1 MTAAPSIQQAER
13 LIQTHPAD
21 AVLILKKILHDT
33 TKTHYK
39 HFGIEQP
46 KEPTLKNLLDNPQYK
61 QTIGE
66 AAHCDATYI
75 RLLAQLAETAKPV
88 TQKQAELALQNTIN
102 HQNLTITKI
111 QRPPTE
117 AETRRLYIDVELQ
130 NLGWT
135 CGKDWVNEVKLQG
148 MPNKAGEGFV
158 DYVLYSDTKQP
169 LAIIEAKK
177 TTVDLS
183 AGRKQAKLYADLIE
197 KEYHQRP
204 VIFLSNG
211 YETRIINQP
220 QNQPERKISG
230 IYSKKDLETLHHHAK
245 HRKPIENIQP
255 DKTIIDRYYQIQA
268 VNAVCRTFQTENR
281 RKALLVMATGSGKT
295 RVAAA
300 IADILIK
307 ADWAKHILFLA
318 DRTNLVRQA
327 KNKFET
333 LLKGR
338 ASLTNLCREK
348 DNANARIV
356 FSTYQTMA
364 SEIDSA
370 RDNNGRIFT
379 PGHFDLIIIDE
390 AHRSIYNKYK
400 DIFTYFDAPLLG
412 LTATP
417 KDDIDK
423 NTYHIFDLPKG
434 EPTFSYDLEQAVKDN
449 YLVPFTAKETKL
461 KFLEEGIVY
470 DDLTDEDKEQY
481 ETLFTDEEGE
491 LPEKINPTALNNW
504 VFNEDTIR
512 IVLKT
517 VMEEGIKTDYGA
529 HIGKTIIFA
538 KNHNHAEKILDIFKK
553 EYPERGDDYCDVIDN
568 YINYVEDLQNAFE
581 SGEKLPKIA
590 ISVDMLDTGIDIP
603 EIVNLVFFK
612 KVFSKAKFWQMIGRG
627 TRKCPSLIDGR
638 DKTEFLIFDFC
649 SNFSFF
655 RVKTNGRETPAVKT
669 VQEQLFLLRAAIIS
683 RIKTSDYQTEEA
695 HKLKQRLTQE
705 LSAAVNRLPREN
717 FSVRQHIRAV
727 DLLTNPDT
735 FDTID
740 ETELKTAAEEIAP
753 LVMPDEED
761 TAALRFDALLYAI
774 ELASISG
781 RPSKKHLRDL
791 ANKVKAVAA
800 ITTIPEITAK
810 QTLIH
815 KIIDTDYLEYA
826 DLFDYEEIR
835 RELRGIMKYLPKSGG
850 GLYETDFSDEI
861 QETEQHG
868 LSDSGESGYLSGS
881 YEKRAETFLLQH
893 QDNPVIQKLRTNV
906 PLTDTDLAELEEIL
920 WNKVGTKEEYQKHIG
935 DKPLGIFVREVVGMD
950 MHAAKTAF
958 SCYLSEVNLTP
969 QQTYFVNAVVEYI
982 VKYGMVADYSVF
994 LKTPFTDFGSIADIF
1009 NPKEWKEIM
1018 DAINSFKENAHA

>member
-1 MTAAPSIQQAER
+1 MTATPSIQQAES
-13 LIQTHPAD
+13 LIETHPAD
-21 AVLILKKILHDT
+21 AVLLLQKILYDT
-33 TKTHYK
+33 IKTQYK
-39 HFGIEQP
+39 HFGIELP

-61 QTIGE
+61 QTIGD
-66 AAHCDATYI
+66 AAHCDATFI
-75 RLLAQLAETAKPV
+75 RILSVLAESGKPV
-88 TQKQAELALQNTIN
+88 TQKQAEAALQNTKN
-102 HQNLTITKI
+102 HQNLTVAKI

-117 AETRRLYIDVELQ
+117 ADTRRLYIDVELQ
-130 NLGWT
+130 NLGWVLE
-135 CGKDWVNEVKLQG
+135 KDWINELPIKG
-148 MPNKAGEGFV
+148 MPNKAGEGRV
-158 DYVLYSDTKQP
+158 DYVLYSDTKIP

-177 TTVDLS
+177 TIVDLS
-183 AGRKQAKLYADLIE
+183 AGRHQAKLYADLLE
-197 KEYHQRP
+197 EQTGYRP

-211 YETRIINQP
+211 YETRIINQL

-230 IYSKKDLETLHHHAK
+230 IYSKKDLEKLHHQAK
-245 HRKPIENIQP
+245 HRKPIEEIQP
-255 DKTIIDRYYQIQA
+255 DENIINRYYQIQA
-268 VNAVCRTFQTENR
+268 VKSVCHTFQTQNR

-300 IADILIK
+300 ISDVLIK
-307 ADWAKHILFLA
+307 AEWAKHILFLA
-318 DRTNLVRQA
+318 DRTNLVKQA
-327 KNKFET
+327 KNRFED
-333 LLKGR
+333 LFKGKT
-338 ASLTNLCREK
+338 SLTNLCREK

-356 FSTYQTMA
+356 FSTYQTMMSA
-364 SEIDSA
+364 IDSTK
-370 RDNNGRIFT
+370 DDDGKIFT

-423 NTYHIFDLPKG
+423 NTYHIFDLEKG

-449 YLVPFTAKETKL
+449 YLVPFTVKETKL

-481 ETLFTDEEGE
+481 EDLFSDEEGE
-491 LPEKINPTALNNW
+491 LPEKINPAALNNW

-517 VMEEGIKTDYGA
+517 LMEEGIRTDYGA
-529 HIGKTIIFA
+529 HLGKTIIFA
-538 KNHNHAEKILDIFKK
+538 KNHNHAEKILQVFKK
-553 EYPERGDDYCDVIDN
+553 EYPERGEDYCDVIDN
-568 YINYVEDLQNAFE
+568 YINYVEDLQSKFE
-581 SGEKLPKIA
+581 NPAKLPKIA

-627 TRKCPSLIDGR
+627 TRKCPELIDGH
-638 DKTEFLIFDFC
+638 DKKEFFIFDFC
-649 SNFSFF
+649 SNFAFF
-655 RVKTNGRETPAVKT
+655 RIKTNGRETPAQKS
-669 VQEQLFLLRAAIIS
+669 VQEQLFLLKTSIIS
-683 RIKTSDYQTEEA
+683 RIKTCEYQNEKTASLTKRLAEELA
-695 HKLKQRLTQE
+695 DTV
-705 LSAAVNRLPREN
+705 SRLPRDN
-717 FSVRQHIRAV
+717 FSVRQHIRYV
-727 DLLTNPDT
+727 DLLSTPLAFET
-735 FDTID
+735 TD
-740 ETELKTAAEEIAP
+740 ETELKTAAEELAP
-753 LVMPDEED
+753 LVAPDEAD
-761 TAALRFDALLYAI
+761 ISALRFDALLYAI

-791 ANKVKAVAA
+791 TNKAKAIAV
-800 ITTIPEITAK
+800 ITTIPEINAK
-810 QTLIH
+810 KTLIH

-835 RELRGIMKYLPKSGG
+835 SELRGIMKYLPKSGG
-850 GLYETDFSDEI
+850 GIYETDFSDEI
-861 QETEQHG
+861 WETEQHG
-868 LSDSGESGYLSGS
+868 IAESGDIGYLSGS

-893 QDNPVIQKLRTNV
+893 KEQPVIQKLRTNI
-906 PLTDTDLAELEEIL
+906 PLTQSDIEELEEIL

-958 SCYLSEVNLTP
+958 SRYLSEVNLTP
-969 QQTYFVNAVVEYI
+969 QQTYFVNAVIEYI

-994 LKTPFTDFGSIADIF
+994 LKTPFSDCGSIADIF

-1018 DAINSFKENAHA
+1018 DAINSFKENALA